1 MTIPR
6 EGLYFEFSVRD
17 QLVLGSPKVVSGI
30 VDVRCLTIF
39 IDRCTIFIDR
49 CTISVIENVRERIED
64 RTVGQPEI

>member
-39 IDRCTIFIDR
+39 IDRCTL
-49 CTISVIENVRERIED
+49 SVIENVRERIED